1 MIYGFPK
8 MWMLDDV
15 IVITSARRASKGVL
29 DIIPVLEEEYSV
41 SKKEIIEPSKIEKR
55 WIKKTKTIKVPI
67 THEEV
72 YINDKKMRSVES
84 TGFGIISSR
93 IKDKI
98 NIGNTDSLGMKQSIL
113 KEDKIQ
119 EEDLVPLFSNGDIT
133 ETDMVIPLFG
143 EEIEVTKKMVKLG
156 EIVIKKRRV
165 TQKQKI
171 DIDTK
176 KEKVTIRYPDG
187 TTELLN

>member
-1 MIYGFPK
+1 VAK
-8 MWMLDDV
+8 MDSNNED
-15 IVITSARRASKGVL
+15 ISEQ
-29 DIIPVLEEEYSV
+29 IIPVLEEEYSV

-55 WIKKTKTIKVPI
+55 WIKKTKTIKVPV

-84 TGFGIISSR
+84 TGFGIILSR

-98 NIGNTDSLGMKQSIL
+98 NIGNTDSVGMKQSIL
-113 KEDKIQ
+113 KENKIQ
-119 EEDLVPLFSNGDIT
+119 EDLVPLFSNADTT
-133 ETDMVIPLFG
+133 ETEMVIPLFG
-143 EEIEVTKKMVKLG
+143 EEIEVTKRMVKLG
-156 EIVIKKRRV
+156 EIVIRKRKV

-187 TTELLN
+187 TTRILN